1 MRRLLVCASMLAACG
16 DNGLPDGAPLIAGHD
31 LVIVAHQDDDL
42 LFMQPDQLDAV
53 RSGIGVTTVYVTAGN
68 GDKGADY
75 ANDRYRGLMSAYS
88 SATGLDD
95 WFCGWISVAEHL
107 AEHCRLEGANLSLL
121 FLGYPDGGYDTPPDP
136 SHDTVTPNALL
147 NLWEGQIT
155 GADTVA
161 YRVAHYDQ
169 RGLISTIAAIIE
181 TTTPST
187 IRTLEVSA
195 THGRDH
201 EDHMIVGA
209 LALLGAALA
218 DSSAEILSYRGYNT
232 ESEPINTLDAVFAPS
247 EDVFAHY
254 DACAT
259 GCAACGQA
267 CDPIEDDHVTWLHRR
282 YAEAIRRTAS
292 GKLQLDG
299 QCASADSSGS
309 LVMTDCATAPV
320 WTFTPDHLLTV
331 DTRCMSI
338 LFTGELV
345 AGPCG
350 PGETRTFFLDDEGH
364 IYSGVAPLAEDNMDL
379 AHLDCLIVSGGR
391 PHGAL
396 CGDQHAPP
404 ATWEIANPVA
414 TTTRAA
420 IGVQRTG
427 RAVRLGDV
435 TGDGLADLC
444 EVRPAGLFCAPGNGD
459 GTFEA
464 MAHIAALPVDP
475 ASLTIGDVDN
485 DGLPDACGRDANG
498 VLCATQATHFVV
510 QIRLSSDLGE
520 TDAATASS
528 VTAIDGGVC
537 GHGAAGVE
545 CTAYTVA
552 PVVRS
557 TWPPADAIVF
567 PADLDGDGMADWCA
581 DSAMGPACAT
591 VAEQDVTTDGSLAAF
606 AQAGVVMAPVLAIDS
621 VAMADVDGDGRAD
634 LCSISTTDPT
644 RVQCAFGQGGKL
656 GPPAT
661 VAIVPAA
668 TSLWLGDIDGDGV
681 ADLCTSDATSVSCA
695 RGPAP
700 QTGP

>member
-1 MRRLLVCASMLAACG
+1 MRRLLVCASIWAACG
-16 DNGLPDGAPLIAGHD
+16 DNGLPDGAPLIQGHD

-68 GDKGADY
+68 GDKGADV

-88 SATGLDD
+88 AATGLDQ
-95 WFCGWISVAEHL
+95 WFCGWTSVAEHI

-121 FLGYPDGGYDTPPDP
+121 FLGYPDGSADTPPDD
-136 SHDTVTPNALL
+136 SLL
-147 NLWEGQIT
+147 HLWEGQVT
-155 GADTVA
+155 GADTIA

-169 RGLISTIAAIIE
+169 RELIGTIASIIE
-181 TTTPST
+181 TTMPST

-195 THGRDH
+195 THGRDD

-209 LALLGAALA
+209 LTLLGAALA
-218 DSSAEILSYRGYNT
+218 DSPAEILSYRGYNT
-232 ESEPINTLDAVFAPS
+232 ESEPVNTLDAAFAPS

-259 GCAACGQA
+259 GCAACGQSCA
-267 CDPIEDDHVTWLHRR
+267 TIEDDEATWLHRR
-282 YAEAIRRTAS
+282 YAVAIRRTAS

-299 QCASADSSGS
+299 KCASADSSGS
-309 LVMTDCATAPV
+309 LVMTDCAAAPV
-320 WTFTPDHLLTV
+320 WTFTPDHLLSV

-350 PGETRTFFLDDEGH
+350 AGETRTFFLDDEGH

-414 TTTRAA
+414 TTTRAS
-420 IGVQRTG
+420 IGVLGNG

-435 TGDGLADLC
+435 TGDGRADLC
-444 EVRPAGLFCAPGNGD
+444 EVRPTGLFCATGNGD
-459 GTFEA
+459 GTFGA
-464 MAHIAALPVDP
+464 MARVAALPVDP

-485 DGLPDACGRDANG
+485 DGLPDACGRDASG
-498 VLCATQATHFVV
+498 VVCATQGTQFVV
-510 QIRLSSDLGE
+510 QLRITSEFGG
-520 TDAATASS
+520 TDAATATS
-528 VTAIDGGVC
+528 VTALDGSVC
-537 GHGAAGVE
+537 GHDAAGVE
-545 CTAYTVA
+545 CVAYTSQ

-557 TWPPADAIVF
+557 TWPPASAIVF
-567 PADLDGDGMADWCA
+567 PADLDGDGVADWCA

-591 VAEQDVTTDGSLAAF
+591 AANQAVTTDGSPAAF
-606 AQAGVVMAPVLAIDS
+606 AQAGVVL
-621 VAMADVDGDGRAD
+621 
-634 LCSISTTDPT
+634 
-644 RVQCAFGQGGKL
+644 
-656 GPPAT
+656 
-661 VAIVPAA
+661 
-668 TSLWLGDIDGDGV
+668 
-681 ADLCTSDATSVSCA
+681 
-695 RGPAP
+695 
-700 QTGP
+700 